1 MAEVESLSRDILE
14 TPASRNRGLVYKGFS
29 AAGLAWNRTCEVA
42 DRGFEDS
49 TPATL
54 LQIAWYLAQW
64 REHNRTNGGD
74 IVASSENCL

>member
-1 MAEVESLSRDILE
+1 MLKGLVLE

-29 AAGLAWNRTCEVA
+29 AAGLAWNRTCEAA

-54 LQIAWYLAQW
+54 PQIAWYLPQW
-64 REHNRTNGGD
+64 RDHTRANPSLEGFVMRGFCSP
-74 IVASSENCL
+74 AAA